1 MIESACFKSPIGQLS
16 ILAVKEGVIKISFEN
31 ESLEELEKWYQ
42 KNMGM
47 GIVEG
52 TYFTTEAKSKILNY
66 LSGKR
71 KSLNF
76 PVVHLNTPF
85 RKRVLEVERKIPYG
99 ETRSYREVAHMVE
112 SPGASRA
119 VGVANATNPL
129 PLYYPCHRIIN
140 SSGQLGRYGGGS
152 EMKQFLLDLELF
164 SL

>member
-1 MIESACFKSPIGQLS
+1 MIEFSHFLSPIGLLS
-16 ILAVKEGVIKISFEN
+16 ILAVKEGVVKISFEN
-31 ESLEELEKWYQ
+31 ESFKAMEGKFRNHL
-42 KNMGM
+42 GM
-47 GIVEG
+47 KIAEG
-52 TYFTTEAKSKILNY
+52 TEFTSNAKNQLSKY
-66 LSGKR
+66 LSGKS
-71 KSLNF
+71 KSLDF
-76 PVVHLNTPF
+76 PVVHINTPF